1 MCGRTMEKGSVQHA
15 RLGARRRFLL
25 ESGQNGGNTA
35 SIGAIIVAKAFQQ
48 FLILHS
54 DHEGATDQSKDGQ
67 SIGHKQTRAD
77 APGQHFAY
85 VSEVERMSDMTT
97 DTSSDKPL
105 VPISDYKLGYSAQ
118 LTSREVPCRQKVDGG
133 TDGKHNGSH
142 NPRQRRVIK
151 SRSSPAPGKR
161 AH

>member
-54 DHEGATDQSKDGQ
+54 DHDGATDQSKDGQ
-67 SIGHKQTRAD
+67 SVGHQQTRSD
-77 APGQHFAY
+77 AAGQHFAY

-105 VPISDYKLGYSAQ
+105 VPISTYQ
-118 LTSREVPCRQKVDGG
+118 LRQATQLSSGEVSGR
-133 TDGKHNGSH
+133 
-142 NPRQRRVIK
+142 
-151 SRSSPAPGKR
+151 
-161 AH
+161 